1 VCLTAFC
8 VNKFATHPP
17 TYIQI
22 FIKNH
27 QNFQKKEK
35 VFSAVEQFDLRCPCM
50 IKVFVLQY
58 TCFAYRD
65 LSGAI
70 GSKQLIRQSCLN
82 QPA

>member
-1 VCLTAFC
+1 VLT
-8 VNKFATHPP
+8 NLPNYH
-17 TYIQI
+17 Q
-22 FIKNH
+22 NH
-27 QNFQKKEK
+27 QNFQKELKKK
-35 VFSAVEQFDLRCPCM
+35 VFFSAVEQIDLLCPCI

-70 GSKQLIRQSCLN
+70 GSKQLICQSGLK

>member
-8 VNKFATHPP
+8 VNKSATHPP
-17 TYIQI
+17 TYIKFSSKI
-22 FIKNH
+22 IKTL
-27 QNFQKKEK
+27 KKK
-35 VFSAVEQFDLRCPCM
+35 FSAVEQFDLLCPCI

-70 GSKQLIRQSCLN
+70 GSKQLIRQSGLN